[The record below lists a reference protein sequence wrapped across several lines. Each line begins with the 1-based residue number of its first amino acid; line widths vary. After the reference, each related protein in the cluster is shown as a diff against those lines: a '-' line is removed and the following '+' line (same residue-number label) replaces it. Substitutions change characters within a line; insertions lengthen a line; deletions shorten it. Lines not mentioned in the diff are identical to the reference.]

1 MFQSKPLPGEAN
13 AALCAR
19 DIAGDGCGSNVARP
33 RAWRPG
39 ALDASS
45 GLRMLLTEEAR
56 LPTGVPAAVRDAV
69 VCGRRV
75 DEEPAT

>member
-1 MFQSKPLPGEAN
+1 MFQSKPLPGKAN
-13 AALCAR
+13 AALYAR
-19 DIAGDGCGSNVARP
+19 DIAGDGCVSNVARL

-45 GLRMLLTEEAR
+45 GLRIFLTEAAR

-69 VCGRRV
+69 VCGGRV
-75 DEEPAT
+75 DEQPAT